1 MNACVSVD
9 DFVRRALSF
18 KQRLDLAQSFD
29 EIRELWRSTSLAYS
43 YESTDP
49 FCESYRAEVL
59 RLYERLTNNSY
70 NPVNELTST
79 KQSASAFEI
88 GYPWVSGNLEVC
100 AQELSKTVQALQA
113 FHQLGLTGKKFIE
126 FGAGWGN
133 LAIPLA
139 KAGQSISVVDIDEGF
154 LQRIGRAAARENITI
169 DLYGGD
175 FVDAANT
182 LKQKYDAVIFQ
193 SSFHHCLDFDI
204 LLKTIHRNILADSGY
219 IFFLS
224 EPIYRN
230 FPFPWGLRFDGE
242 SLWAILCNQWL
253 ELGFEQAFF
262 FNLMLRNGFM
272 VSKIDSIPAFVGDA
286 WVAAHGQAGLPF
298 ERWWLPEEYDDTFA
312 LRDGSAGFGRFC
324 LERSILPG
332 LRGGERRTYKL
343 EFCNYAPKEL
353 EISISSGQDRVKF
366 VLPGGQENSFEVDAD
381 CDQLVIESE
390 TYVPNEEWGNGDM
403 RRVGVALKRVSLPT
417 TV

>member
-1 MNACVSVD
+1 
-9 DFVRRALSF
+9 
-18 KQRLDLAQSFD
+18 
-29 EIRELWRSTSLAYS
+29 
-43 YESTDP
+43 
-49 FCESYRAEVL
+49 
-59 RLYERLTNNSY
+59 
-70 NPVNELTST
+70 
-79 KQSASAFEI
+79 
-88 GYPWVSGNLEVC
+88 
-100 AQELSKTVQALQA
+100 
-113 FHQLGLTGKKFIE
+113 
-126 FGAGWGN
+126 
-133 LAIPLA
+133 
-139 KAGQSISVVDIDEGF
+139 
-154 LQRIGRAAARENITI
+154 
-169 DLYGGD
+169 
-175 FVDAANT
+175 
-182 LKQKYDAVIFQ
+182 
-193 SSFHHCLDFDI
+193 
-204 LLKTIHRNILADSGY
+204 
-219 IFFLS
+219 
-224 EPIYRN
+224 
-230 FPFPWGLRFDGE
+230 
-242 SLWAILCNQWL
+242 
-253 ELGFEQAFF
+253 
-262 FNLMLRNGFM
+262 M